1 MSKYLLTNTN
11 NHSFLA
17 IGSSEANLKTLY
29 PNLDIWYKPQG
40 CLFTISDA
48 DFEALNLNAKQF
60 ESITDGAVVLSDVTY
75 ESVSESDMESTKTV
89 AIGAIDKALSTCD
102 FSNNS
107 TFETAINNY
116 KTALNNW
123 DLSTVT
129 FPVSKS
135 LEKAFEDAGLGTAI
149 GINHIS

>member
-11 NHSFLA
+11 NNSFLA

-75 ESVSESDMESTKTV
+75 ESVSQSDM
-89 AIGAIDKALSTCD
+89 DKALSTCD

-107 TFETAINNY
+107 AFETAINNY

-149 GINHIS
+149 GINQIS